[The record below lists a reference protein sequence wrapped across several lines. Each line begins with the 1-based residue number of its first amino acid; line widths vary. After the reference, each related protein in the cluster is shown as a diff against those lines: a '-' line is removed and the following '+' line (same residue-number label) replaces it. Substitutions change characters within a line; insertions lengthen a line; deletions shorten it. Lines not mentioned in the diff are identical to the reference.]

1 MSSHYPLIRRAV
13 ASLIPLA
20 FAGQAFG
27 ACVPTQGPLF
37 NLPAGATVYCDG
49 ATSGQTMASA
59 NPDVQVAVNSGTLSS
74 SLVNLAGSGS
84 QFVVR
89 DGASISDVSALVFGA
104 TGSIVF
110 QEGSTSAVT
119 PGAVVL
125 GGVGTPTQG
134 TIDVQGN
141 VSALS
146 SPSGLF
152 LLTARDG
159 SQSVNLQGRLNTS
172 SGLFVSTGDGDD
184 SINLYEGS
192 ELLGGASLSR
202 LIDGGAGND
211 FLTLYPTTGV
221 GMLVNVNTTGI
232 ENLFVDSNV
241 TLYGTHEF
249 DQIQLNADMAVTA
262 LETLGNAAG
271 AINLQTGSRLSID
284 LSSNNPAMATT
295 LSQQLAGDGVLEFVG
310 IRTAS
315 FSGNNAGYSGTVHVG
330 SGSSIALSDA
340 GQSGTGIHD
349 VNGQVR
355 FTGASDFSFLNT
367 ITGNGGLYFDGSGA
381 VTLGGNNEAYSGTL
395 TINDGTLVAAGSQ
408 STGSGELSVELNG
421 TLRLDNGAQDSVL
434 LNDLYGAGLIVKR
447 GTGTT
452 TLTGGSNFNGTARI
466 EQGAL
471 RVGLLDDLG
480 ALPADVSA
488 GAALILDYNDTTPLV
503 VNTLI
508 NGQGQFIKEGSG
520 LVVVDAANTYTGG
533 TVVRAGR
540 LGLNDGQGLGT
551 GTVQVDSGAILGIG
565 GVLLA
570 NAVTGTGQ
578 IIKTANNQATITG
591 NNTGF
596 TGELRVEQGV
606 ISVQDVAALGAGIV
620 DLDAGTELRI
630 SNATDQVF
638 STALYGE
645 GDVIK
650 SGAGRLIINGTNAF
664 IGDLNIEGGTL
675 QVDGSGSSGFG
686 NIDLASGTT
695 LNLHAQNGRA
705 ISNTL
710 SGAGQVVKTGAGFMS
725 VLNGGQYSGGTSL
738 QQGGLRVTDLAD
750 LGTGAIT
757 SAAGTTLVLN
767 HSDPANMVVGTIMQ
781 GAGAFQK
788 EGTGIVVVNAPNT
801 FTGGTV
807 IQEGRLGL
815 NFGNALGTGAI
826 QVASGAI
833 LGIGNI
839 ALANNVTGTGQI
851 IKTAADVATLSGN
864 NTAFSGELV
873 VQQGTVAVSSMSA
886 LGTGAAT
893 VASGA
898 TLQVGNATQ
907 AAFTNT
913 LGGAGTLVKQGAGRL
928 DFTNPFTIGA
938 LDLAAGSVRL
948 NATGTANATVASGA
962 ALDGTG
968 RLIGNLVNNGTVAP
982 GNSIGTLTV
991 QGNYVHNAGSVLE
1004 VEFDAAGNIDLL
1016 NVTGTATLNGGTLR
1030 FVSLGGAEGTGGTF
1044 LAAAGGLTGTFGT
1057 IETVGAQLPLTV
1069 IYQTGSALMAPSV
1082 VTARP
1087 STFNA
1092 QLLAGAETALG
1103 YLERASDAYR
1113 WAGAD
1118 HVWFQAF
1125 GARGERDAA
1134 GASLGY
1140 QHDSQG
1146 FAAGVV
1152 LPVATNLELGAS
1164 AGWST
1169 GDIALAAGGGGG
1181 EQQSLL
1187 GSLGL
1192 RYAAG
1197 RYQLGAGVMFGR
1209 LEQETLRNV
1218 SFSGLS
1224 TAVAGE
1230 TESKL
1235 FGGYVQ
1241 AGATLGAAGGWTFDS
1256 SGRASLVRQSQQGY
1270 QEGGSSPLRLTV
1282 GDLRAYSLELQ
1293 GLVSASRR
1301 IGGDN
1306 GVELRFDLGARH
1318 LALHGERGI
1327 DVAFAASNAG
1337 VTLQGDS
1344 RDTTTAVLGASITHA
1359 LTPRLLLSAGYAG
1372 KFGSHDQHEARLG
1385 LSLGF

>member
-20 FAGQAFG
+20 FASHAFG
-27 ACVPTQGPLF
+27 ACTVPQGTLT
-37 NLPAGATVYCDG
+37 NLDAGVAATCDGPTDGVVLSSVNDNVQVVVNSDILSNSTIDLAGAGSHVSVLPGGSVANGAVTV
-49 ATSGQTMASA
+49 
-59 NPDVQVAVNSGTLSS
+59 
-74 SLVNLAGSGS
+74 
-84 QFVVR
+84 R
-89 DGASISDVSALVFGA
+89 GA

-110 QEGSTSAVT
+110 YAGSGSALV
-119 PGAVVL
+119 PGTVVM
-125 GGVGTPTQG
+125 GGVGKPTAG
-134 TIDVQGN
+134 TIAVEGN
-141 VSALS
+141 LSALGVMPGAFMVTGLDGNQS
-146 SPSGLF
+146 VRVRGTLSNSTGLF
-152 LLTARDG
+152 ISTGNGNDDIEIFDTAI
-159 SQSVNLQGRLNTS
+159 LQGGTS
-172 SGLFVSTGDGDD
+172 S
-184 SINLYEGS
+184 
-192 ELLGGASLSR
+192 SR
-202 LIDGGAGND
+202 LIDGGAGVDTLLYTALNGAGAPLD
-211 FLTLYPTTGV
+211 VNSTSVEVLSVDGGLTLG
-221 GMLVNVNTTGI
+221 
-232 ENLFVDSNV
+232 
-241 TLYGTHEF
+241 GTHEF
-249 DQIQLNADMAVTA
+249 ADVLVNNNGTLAVSRIA
-262 LETLGNAAG
+262 SLGNAG
-271 AINLQTGSRLSID
+271 ADISVATGGRLTLD
-284 LSSNNPAMATT
+284 LSNNGPTDVTHSLAGNGIVELTGLGRAT
-295 LSQQLAGDGVLEFVG
+295 LSGDNSGFSGTLIAAASSNGVGISGAGQIGTATLQVDGQARFVG
-310 IRTAS
+310 AADFLFDNAIR
-315 FSGNNAGYSGTVHVG
+315 GAGGIFV
-330 SGSSIALSDA
+330 D
-340 GQSGTGIHD
+340 GTG
-349 VNGQVR
+349 
-355 FTGASDFSFLNT
+355 T
-367 ITGNGGLYFDGSGA
+367 
-381 VTLGGNNEAYSGTL
+381 VTLGTNNDPFTGVL
-395 TINDGTLVAAGSQ
+395 QINGGTLVVAGSQ
-408 STGSGELSVELNG
+408 SSGSGEIVIETAG
-421 TLRLDNGAQDSVL
+421 TLLVDNGAQDSQL
-434 LNDLYGAGLIVKR
+434 LNGLYGSGTLVKR
-447 GTGTT
+447 GSGTT
-452 TLTGGSNFNGTARI
+452 TLTGYNPFGGNSRI

-471 RVGLLDDLG
+471 RVGFLEDLG
-480 ALPADVSA
+480 VVPANVSA
-488 GAALILDYNDTTPLV
+488 GAALILDYSDPTPLV
-503 VNTLI
+503 VTSLI
-508 NGQGQFIKEGSG
+508 TGQGQFIKEGTG
-520 LVVVDAANTYTGG
+520 LVVVDDANTYTGG

-578 IIKTANNQATITG
+578 IIKTANNQAALTG

-606 ISVQDVAALGAGIV
+606 ISVQNVAALGAGIV

-695 LNLHAQNGRA
+695 LNLHAQNGRSF
-705 ISNTL
+705 SNTL
-710 SGAGQVVKTGAGFMS
+710 SGAGQVVKTGAGYIS
-725 VLNGGQYSGGTSL
+725 VRNGGQYSGGTSL
-738 QQGGLRVTDLAD
+738 QEGGLRVTDLAD

-757 SAAGTTLVLN
+757 SAAGSTLVLN
-767 HSDPANMVVGTIMQ
+767 HSDPATMVVGTIME
-781 GAGAFQK
+781 GAGTFQK
-788 EGTGIVVVNAPNT
+788 EGTGIVVVNASNT
-801 FTGGTV
+801 YTGGTL

-815 NFGNALGTGAI
+815 NFGDALGTGAI

-851 IKTAADVATLSGN
+851 IKTAADVATLGGN
-864 NTAFSGELV
+864 NTGFSGELV
-873 VQQGTVAVSSMSA
+873 VQQGTVAVSSTSA
-886 LGTGAAT
+886 LGTGAVN

-898 TLQVGNATQ
+898 TLQVGNTTQ

-913 LGGAGTLVKQGAGRL
+913 LSGAGTLVKQGTGRL
-928 DFTNPFTIGA
+928 DFANPFTIGA
-938 LDLAAGSVRL
+938 LNLAAGSVRL

-968 RLIGNLVNNGTVAP
+968 RLIGNLVNNGVVAP

-1016 NVTGTATLNGGTLR
+1016 DVTGTATLNGGTLR

-1044 LAAAGGLTGTFGT
+1044 LTAGGGLTGTFGT
-1057 IETVGAQLPLTV
+1057 IETAGAQLPLTV
-1069 IYQTGSALMAPSV
+1069 IYQGSSALMAPSV

-1092 QLLAGAETALG
+1092 QLLAGAETSLG
-1103 YLERASDAYR
+1103 YLERAADAYR

-1125 GARGERDAA
+1125 GARGKRDAA

-1146 FAAGVV
+1146 FATGVV
-1152 LPVATNLELGAS
+1152 WPVATNLELGAS

-1169 GDIALAAGGGGG
+1169 GDIELAAGGGGG
-1181 EQQSLL
+1181 EQESLL

-1209 LEQETLRNV
+1209 IDQETLRNV

-1224 TAVAGE
+1224 TTVAGE

-1241 AGATLGAAGGWTFDS
+1241 AGAALGAAGGWTFDA
-1256 SGRASLVRQSQQGY
+1256 SGRASLVRQSQEGY

-1337 VTLQGDS
+1337 VTLQGDR

-1359 LTPRLLLSAGYAG
+1359 LTPRLLVSAGYAG
-1372 KFGSHDQHEARLG
+1372 KLGSHDQHEARLG